1 MRRAARQKKKIELT
15 SFIESPEGQ
24 ELAVLCLDYG
34 YRLADSPAD
43 LTRDQINFLFG
54 ALVNRIEK
62 LASARTGQ
70 QGVSKFV
77 FIDDGEEG

>member
-1 MRRAARQKKKIELT
+1 MQQKKKIELT
-15 SFIESPEGQ
+15 NFIESAEGQ

-34 YRLADSPAD
+34 YKLADSPAN

-62 LASARTGQ
+62 LAAARGGQ
-70 QGVSKFV
+70 PGVSKFV
-77 FIDDGEEG
+77 FVDDAGGE

>member
-1 MRRAARQKKKIELT
+1 VRQKKKIELT
-15 SFIESPEGQ
+15 HFIESPEGQ

-34 YRLADSPAD
+34 YKLAGSPSD

-62 LASARTGQ
+62 LAAARTGQ
-70 QGVSKFV
+70 PGVSKFV
-77 FIDDGEEG
+77 FVDDAGGEE